1 MHELGGTSIMLS
13 PADMQIGRG
22 ETIADTA
29 RVLSR
34 YVDAIMLRTGTHG
47 KLLELAAH
55 ATVPVIN
62 GLTNLS
68 HPCQV
73 MADVMTFE
81 EKKGSIEGATVAWL
95 GDANNVAASWVHG
108 AARFGY
114 ALKLGCPEKFKP
126 APELLAWAK
135 AEGASVKVGH
145 DPHAAARNADC
156 VVTDVWVSMGDGE
169 DKKKR
174 KSLLK
179 PFQVDRAVMAAAKP
193 DAIFM
198 HCLPAHRGD
207 EVDGRSDRRPAIG
220 GVGRGR
226 EPAACAEG
234 HPCLVSRHVACQ
246 PFFCRV
252 PRICG
257 ARSRQRAARAGRGQ
271 VMASESSSQERIEL
285 VIPADDLILPFQADQ
300 ADVVGR
306 LVKLGPVVDT
316 ILSRHDYPEPVSKL
330 LGEAVALTAL
340 LGAALKF
347 EGKFILQASTDGP
360 VDLLVADYQV
370 PGGLRG
376 YARFS
381 PQRVEAVGQGDS
393 ALSELLGQGHF
404 AMTIDRGSDTERYQG
419 VVPLEGESLTE
430 AADTYFRQSEQLPT
444 YIRLAVA
451 KHYRAGHPSGR
462 PWTWRAG
469 GLLVQKLTREG
480 GHGPSVGGFEEED
493 WMRARALAETV
504 EDHELLDPLLPPDR
518 LLYRLFHE
526 EQVRAYRAIG
536 LETYCS
542 CSRERVEELLRRF
555 TSEDLKDMVVDGEV
569 WVTCEFCNSRYRFDP
584 ASFTKSD
591 ESD

>member
-1 MHELGGTSIMLS
+1 M
-13 PADMQIGRG
+13 
-22 ETIADTA
+22 
-29 RVLSR
+29 
-34 YVDAIMLRTGTHG
+34 
-47 KLLELAAH
+47 
-55 ATVPVIN
+55 
-62 GLTNLS
+62 
-68 HPCQV
+68 
-73 MADVMTFE
+73 
-81 EKKGSIEGATVAWL
+81 
-95 GDANNVAASWVHG
+95 
-108 AARFGY
+108 
-114 ALKLGCPEKFKP
+114 
-126 APELLAWAK
+126 
-135 AEGASVKVGH
+135 
-145 DPHAAARNADC
+145 
-156 VVTDVWVSMGDGE
+156 
-169 DKKKR
+169 
-174 KSLLK
+174 
-179 PFQVDRAVMAAAKP
+179 
-193 DAIFM
+193 
-198 HCLPAHRGD
+198 
-207 EVDGRSDRRPAIG
+207 
-220 GVGRGR
+220 
-226 EPAACAEG
+226 
-234 HPCLVSRHVACQ
+234 
-246 PFFCRV
+246 
-252 PRICG
+252 
-257 ARSRQRAARAGRGQ
+257 
-271 VMASESSSQERIEL
+271 MASESSSQERIEL

-316 ILSRHDYPEPVSKL
+316 ILSRHDYPETVSKL

-381 PQRVEAVGQGDS
+381 PQRVEALGTGDS
-393 ALSELLGQGHF
+393 VLSELLGQGHF

-451 KHYRAGHPSGR
+451 KHYRAGHSGGR

-526 EQVRAYRAIG
+526 EQVRAYRAIP

-569 WVTCEFCNSRYRFDP
+569 WVTCEFCNSRYQFDP
-584 ASFTKSD
+584 ASFAKSD
-591 ESD
+591 EPD